1 MLGLMEITF
10 KQDDLVDII
19 YSALCQSLDWLHDD
33 GYRIG
38 YEDEVYSKAV
48 YDLSETYDSTISQ
61 LDAPCHEDIVMRILL
76 NGDTIKIID
85 IFEGKADVFSLEDL
99 LHNIGLVDSDIML
112 TYVRQKNNIAD
123 SYELIQTI
131 FEL

>member
-1 MLGLMEITF
+1 MEIKF
-10 KQDDLVDII
+10 NQNDMVDII

-38 YEDEVYSKAV
+38 YDDEVYSKAV
-48 YDLSETYDSTISQ
+48 DTLKDTYDSTISQ
-61 LDAPCHEDIVMRILL
+61 LDAPCHEDIVIQILL
-76 NGDTIKIID
+76 NGDKIKIID
-85 IFEGKADVFSLEDL
+85 IFEGKDHEFSLDDL
-99 LHNIGLVDSDIML
+99 LHNIGLVPSDIML
-112 TYVRQKNNIAD
+112 SYVKEQNNIAE

>member
-1 MLGLMEITF
+1 MLGLMEIKF
-10 KQDDLVDII
+10 NENDLVDII
-19 YSALCQSLDWLHDD
+19 YSALCESLDWLHDD

-38 YEDEVYSKAV
+38 YDDEAYSKAV
-48 YDLSETYDSTISQ
+48 DNLKDTYDSTISQ
-61 LDAPCHEDIVMRILL
+61 LDAPCYEDIVIQILL
-76 NGDTIKIID
+76 NGDKIKIID
-85 IFEGKADVFSLEDL
+85 IFEGKNDEFSLEDL
-99 LHNIGLVDSDIML
+99 MHNIALVPSDIML

>member
-1 MLGLMEITF
+1 MEIKF
-10 KQDDLVDII
+10 NQNDMVDII

-38 YEDEVYSKAV
+38 YDDEVYSKAV
-48 YDLSETYDSTISQ
+48 DTLKDTYDSTISQ
-61 LDAPCHEDIVMRILL
+61 LDAPCHEDIVIQILL
-76 NGDTIKIID
+76 NGDKIKIID
-85 IFEGKADVFSLEDL
+85 IFEGNDDEFSLDDL
-99 LHNIGLVDSDIML
+99 LHNIGLVPSDIML
-112 TYVRQKNNIAD
+112 SYVKEQNNIAE

>member
-1 MLGLMEITF
+1 
-10 KQDDLVDII
+10 
-19 YSALCQSLDWLHDD
+19 LHDD

-38 YEDEVYSKAV
+38 YSDEAYSKAV
-48 YDLSETYDSTISQ
+48 DTLKDTYDSTISQ
-61 LDAPCHEDIVMRILL
+61 LDAPCHEDIIIQILL
-76 NGDTIKIID
+76 NGDAIKIID
-85 IFEGKADVFSLEDL
+85 IFELKADTFYLDDL
-99 LHNIGLVDSDIML
+99 INNIRLVDSDIML

>member
-1 MLGLMEITF
+1 MEIKF
-10 KQDDLVDII
+10 NQNDMVDII

-38 YEDEVYSKAV
+38 YDDEVYSKAV
-48 YDLSETYDSTISQ
+48 DTLKDTYDSTISQ
-61 LDAPCHEDIVMRILL
+61 LDAPCHEDIVIQILL
-76 NGDTIKIID
+76 NGDKIKIID
-85 IFEGKADVFSLEDL
+85 IFEGKDDEFSLDDL
-99 LHNIGLVDSDIML
+99 LHNIGLVPSDIML
-112 TYVRQKNNIAD
+112 SYVKEQNNIAE